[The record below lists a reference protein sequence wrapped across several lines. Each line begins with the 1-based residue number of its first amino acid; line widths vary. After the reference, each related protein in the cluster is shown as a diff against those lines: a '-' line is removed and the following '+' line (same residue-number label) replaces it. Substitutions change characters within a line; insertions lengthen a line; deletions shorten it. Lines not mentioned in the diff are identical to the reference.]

1 MTYDTILRARSV
13 YGSLQEVQQ
22 GLAVYQHMRKA
33 GYALE
38 ISFIYY
44 HAYQEKAIEMLNLN

>member
-1 MTYDTILRARSV
+1 M